1 MHCYGLDVGEFAVPG
16 PCVEAQRAYFLRIL
30 YSIFTMQSP
39 FYALFRFLYSPLSL
53 FFSASGYGF
62 LLQNHF
68 IFYFVMLVSVRVAL
82 LFHFCLPFDMF
93 VALIYHFQLFVL
105 SAPCSCLQ
113 WKFFFFYDS
122 VRCVQQ
128 QGGLTLSIFHFSFC
142 ILHFL
147 YYLLYALFYYPYF
160 SFSYSLQLGKVLL
173 FVRCVAYHYFS
184 FSFFFFFKITLP

>member
-113 WKFFFFYDS
+113 WKFFFFL
-122 VRCVQQ
+122 R
-128 QGGLTLSIFHFSFC
+128 
-142 ILHFL
+142 
-147 YYLLYALFYYPYF
+147 
-160 SFSYSLQLGKVLL
+160 LGKVCVAAGRPYSFHIPFFILHSPFSLLPIICFVLLSLL
-173 FVRCVAYHYFS
+173 FILL
-184 FSFFFFFKITLP
+184 FFATW